1 MIAALTARD
10 EVNKRAPKRSEPT
23 GGGSVP
29 GPSKRPR
36 SERPCTNP
44 FCKSPR
50 GHSFDQCVT
59 YGGGS
64 QGAYSSRWRGPWN
77 IHLPPEQRSAAN
89 NIPPTTHPAFARM
102 APTPRPAAH
111 FLYQPTPQGYPDI
124 ATTSMMQMAPQYG
137 LQYPQ
142 IQYPSYPLQAPPT
155 QVAPAPMI
163 QPDIVSNTPF
173 SPYGYS
179 PNAQTRHDLNFTPST
194 SDDKPSIHAVTFNE
208 TPNCAW
214 SASLNGEVMVVTKPI
229 LEDVMARTDICYH
242 DSGANRHVF
251 HDKTAFE
258 TYESI
263 TPVTVSGFGH
273 NHSAAAIG
281 QGTVRIEGRY
291 GNRVSQILLRDA
303 LHIPAARS
311 NLISSPQLDRMGIA
325 SMLADGLAT
334 LMIRGQG
341 IIGGALYNG
350 MYRLNITVMRPAG
363 GPQLRNTNLGALS
376 TITPLVAAAT
386 SDQAGFYTA

>member
-1 MIAALTARD
+1 
-10 EVNKRAPKRSEPT
+10 
-23 GGGSVP
+23 
-29 GPSKRPR
+29 
-36 SERPCTNP
+36 
-44 FCKSPR
+44 
-50 GHSFDQCVT
+50 
-59 YGGGS
+59 
-64 QGAYSSRWRGPWN
+64 
-77 IHLPPEQRSAAN
+77 
-89 NIPPTTHPAFARM
+89 
-102 APTPRPAAH
+102 
-111 FLYQPTPQGYPDI
+111 
-124 ATTSMMQMAPQYG
+124 
-137 LQYPQ
+137 
-142 IQYPSYPLQAPPT
+142 
-155 QVAPAPMI
+155 
-163 QPDIVSNTPF
+163 
-173 SPYGYS
+173 
-179 PNAQTRHDLNFTPST
+179 
-194 SDDKPSIHAVTFNE
+194 
-208 TPNCAW
+208 
-214 SASLNGEVMVVTKPI
+214 
-229 LEDVMARTDICYH
+229 MARTDICYH

-263 TPVTVSGFGH
+263 TPVAVSGFGH
-273 NHSAAAIG
+273 NLSAAAIG
-281 QGTVRIEGRY
+281 QGTVCIEGRY

-376 TITPLVAAAT
+376 AITPLVAAAT